1 MKGKTL
7 KGSLTVE
14 AAWIMA
20 MVLLSISVMLQQA
33 GRIHDEAKAAM
44 GLHEAVEKGRHGSAK
59 ELDASVSGAQE
70 HMGRLMF
77 FPDCNL
83 TIKERGQKICGEARG
98 GKWEKKIEA
107 ERFRPEIFLRRIT
120 LIEGLVRD
128 DGN

>member
-20 MVLLSISVMLQQA
+20 MVLLSILVMLQQA

-44 GLHEAVEKGRHGSAK
+44 GLHEAVEKGRHGSVK
-59 ELDASVSGAQE
+59 ELEASVSGAQE
-70 HMGRLMF
+70 HMGRLLF

-83 TIKERGQKICGEARG
+83 IIKEKGQRIYGEGRG
-98 GKWEKKIEA
+98 GKWKREIEA
-107 ERFRPEIFLRRIT
+107 GRFRPETFLRKIT
-120 LIEGLVRD
+120 LIEGLVKE
-128 DGN
+128 DGY

>member
-1 MKGKTL
+1 MKEKAL

-33 GRIHDEAKAAM
+33 SRIHDETKAAM
-44 GLHEAVEKGRHGSAK
+44 GLHEAVEKSRHGSGK
-59 ELDASVSGAQE
+59 ELDASASGARE

-77 FPDCNL
+77 FPDCSL
-83 TIKERGQKICGEARG
+83 AIKEKGQRIYGEGRG
-98 GKWEKKIEA
+98 GKWKREIEA
-107 ERFRPEIFLRRIT
+107 GRFRPETFLRKIT
-120 LIEGLVRD
+120 LIEGLVKE

>member
-20 MVLLSISVMLQQA
+20 MVLLSILVMLQQA

-44 GLHEAVEKGRHGSAK
+44 GMHEAVEKGRHGSVK
-59 ELDASVSGAQE
+59 ELEASVSGAQE
-70 HMGRLMF
+70 HMGRLLF

-83 TIKERGQKICGEARG
+83 IIKEKGRG
-98 GKWEKKIEA
+98 GKWKREIEA
-107 ERFRPEIFLRRIT
+107 GRFRPETFLRKIT
-120 LIEGLVRD
+120 LIEGLVKE
-128 DGN
+128 DGY